1 MIKWIDEK
9 LRRWIFQ
16 PRGQSVP
23 QLRAVL
29 IQMGKS
35 RWRRITSGDEIKC
48 EYNAVPGDDRL
59 DFVQDI

>member
-1 MIKWIDEK
+1 
-9 LRRWIFQ
+9 
-16 PRGQSVP
+16 VP